1 MGLCRQPCRQNEARE
16 IRTPNLLIWSQ
27 TRYRCAI
34 APIDVKC
41 ISIAL
46 HKQTLHSICQEVLN
60 VLGSLKYHIL
70 SHACIAR
77 HAPHRA
83 SCAASEE
90 SNIIRADV
98 DHVERTCAN
107 ICSLRGMLPCTCFI
121 LCFGGTP
128 QPSIPSRSLLLPFRN
143 RLSVMRRACPGLKI
157 RWK

>member
-1 MGLCRQPCRQNEARE
+1 MS
-16 IRTPNLLIWSQ
+16 T
-27 TRYRCAI
+27 
-34 APIDVKC
+34 
-41 ISIAL
+41 AL

-70 SHACIAR
+70 SLARIAR
-77 HAPHRA
+77 QAPHRA

-121 LCFGGTP
+121 FVLRQNSSTKH
-128 QPSIPSRSLLLPFRN
+128 SIPQLAAVIQKSSQRYEACLSRIENKMEMKAVAIQL
-143 RLSVMRRACPGLKI
+143 VAAHDD
-157 RWK
+157 